1 MEPSLAVGGMALV
14 GVIVSAVLQ
23 FLKGNKAD
31 QALAQTE
38 AVKVSQHGLV
48 TLVEQLRTEVGRY
61 KVATAECEAECHEIR
76 EENAELLDQV
86 ASTRAALA
94 GQEQV
99 TKELQATVSSQSRL
113 IADLKSRL
121 QELLDP

>member
-1 MEPSLAVGGMALV
+1 MALV
-14 GVIVSAVLQ
+14 GVILTAVLQ

-48 TLVEQLRTEVGRY
+48 ALVEQLRTEVKRY
-61 KVATAECEAECHEIR
+61 KDATAECEAECHEIR
-76 EENAELLDQV
+76 EENSELLDQIV
-86 ASTRAALA
+86 STRAALA

-99 TKELQATVSSQSRL
+99 TKELQMQVASQSKL
-113 IADLKSRL
+113 ITELKNRI
-121 QELLDP
+121 QELES

>member
-1 MEPSLAVGGMALV
+1 MEPSLLVGGMALI
-14 GVIVSAVLQ
+14 GVIVTAVLQ

-48 TLVEQLRTEVGRY
+48 TLVEQLRTEVKRY
-61 KVATAECEAECHEIR
+61 KDATAECEAECHEIR
-76 EENAELLDQV
+76 EENAELLDQIT
-86 ASTRAALA
+86 ATRTALA

-99 TKELQATVSSQSRL
+99 TRELQAQVKSQSHL
-113 IADLKSRL
+113 IATLKARI
-121 QELLDP
+121 QELEIP